1 MPKILN
7 RFIFIPGNFKDNFSS
22 LHPVNLITMKGKA
35 LIKLLPFI
43 FSGFILSGA
52 RCQTIQPFKPHLSI
66 GEADRKAD
74 EILRRMTPDEKA
86 AFIAGDDML
95 IRGLKRFNI
104 PSVLMAD
111 ATGGI
116 RLAMDESGKPKWG
129 VTINKSTAFPCPLL
143 LAATWNPR
151 LAYNYAESIGE
162 ECRAG
167 NIHILLGPGM
177 NIYRISQGGRNF
189 EYFGEDPFLAA
200 RMIENYVTG
209 LQSTGTI
216 ATLKHFLGNQTE
228 FKRRRSNT
236 VVDERTLHEIYMP
249 AFEAGINAGA
259 MAVMTAYNQVNGQ
272 WCGESD
278 YVIKELLRKELGFK
292 WLVMSD
298 WWGVY
303 DGEKVTK
310 AGLDLEMPWATALKN
325 IKEQTADG
333 KIQQSDIDRMVKSI
347 LRTCFAMGVYDN
359 VNAKTESDF
368 DKHEQ
373 VALNTAREGI
383 VLLKNSNGILP
394 LSNNK
399 ARKIIVTGKYVT
411 KLARGG
417 GAAYVNGYNNV
428 NLLDALKSSF
438 GAQIEYIENPDAD
451 RLRRADIVLASVGT
465 FDEEGSDRAFSL
477 PADEEKQISGIVSAN
492 KNTIVLVNAG
502 GGIRMTG
509 WAGKAAA
516 ILYGWYPGQ
525 TGNVALTEVL
535 TGKTNPSG
543 KLPVSIEKRF
553 EDTPGYG
560 YLPNGK
566 DVTDQT
572 PENEHPIY
580 DVHYN
585 EGIFVGYRWNDSQK
599 IDPLFPF
606 GYGLSYTS
614 FACSKLKI
622 TRGSASGDSVMV
634 SFEVK
639 NTGKVAGAEVA
650 QVYVSDPKASVP
662 RPEKELKGFFK
673 VFLKPGESKR
683 VEIVLNK
690 RSFAFWDVHTK
701 SWKAE
706 PGEYKILIG
715 RSSREIELSSVTN
728 LQ

>member
-1 MPKILN
+1 
-7 RFIFIPGNFKDNFSS
+7 
-22 LHPVNLITMKGKA
+22 MKGKA